1 MVMNKDF
8 EELRV
13 PYGMAV
19 HDVEEENA
27 VLDVIR
33 NHKTILGKNV
43 KKFEL
48 EIAKLFGKELG
59 IMVNSGSSANL
70 LTFEIL
76 DIPEDSEVITPIL
89 TFATTLSPIIK
100 KGLIPVFVDVEPETY
115 IVNID
120 QIEQSITSKTKALMI
135 PSLLGNVPDLKRLR
149 KIADDNNLI
158 FIEDSADTLG
168 ATFDNIPTGK
178 FSDVSTTSF
187 YGSHIITAAG
197 EGGMICC
204 NDKKMDERCR
214 VLRGWGRSS
223 AINES
228 EKIEDRFSIKLDNI
242 PYDSKFIFEEM
253 GYNFL
258 PTEISAAFGL
268 VQLKKLNGF
277 ADIRQKNFE
286 TLNTFFS
293 NQKFFKLPKQLPQV
307 KTSWLA
313 FPLTINSDAPFS
325 RIEIVKHLES
335 HGIQTRPVFT
345 GNVLRQP
352 AFEKINYKNIQ
363 KEYDVANNIMK
374 NSFLIGC
381 NHGLNEKHLEKI
393 KTVFQLFLDKF

>member
-1 MVMNKDF
+1 MTEYND
-8 EELRV
+8 ELRV

-19 HDVEEENA
+19 HDTEEENA
-27 VLDVIR
+27 VLQIIK
-33 NHKTILGKNV
+33 NKKTIMGDKV
-43 KKFEL
+43 KQFEN
-48 EIAKLFGKELG
+48 EVSTLFGKELG

-76 DIPEDSEVITPIL
+76 DIPENSEVITPIL

-100 KGLIPVFVDVEPETY
+100 KGLTPVFVDVEPETY
-115 IVNID
+115 IVDID
-120 QIEQSITSKTKALMI
+120 QIEESITSKTKALMI
-135 PSLLGNVPDLKRLR
+135 PSLLGNVPDMKRLR
-149 KIADDNNLI
+149 KITDDNNLI

-168 ATFDNIPTGK
+168 ATFDNVPTGK

-204 NDKKMDERCR
+204 NDKKMDEKCR
-214 VLRGWGRSS
+214 ILRGWGRSS

-228 EKIEDRFSIKLDNI
+228 EKIEDRFSIELDSI
-242 PYDSKFIFEEM
+242 PYDSKFIFAEM

-268 VQLKKLNGF
+268 VQLKKLNKF
-277 ADIRQKNFE
+277 AQIRQKNFE
-286 TLNTFFS
+286 ILNSFFM
-293 NQKFFKLPKQLPQV
+293 NEKFFKLPKQLPQV

-325 RIEIVKHLES
+325 RIEIVKYLES

-352 AFEKINYKNIQ
+352 AFKEISYKNMGG
-363 KEYDVANNIMK
+363 EFDVANNIMK

-381 NHGLNEKHLEKI
+381 NHGLNDEHLEKI
-393 KTVFQLFLDKF
+393 KVTFKSFLDKF

>member
-1 MVMNKDF
+1 MVMSKDF
-8 EELRV
+8 EEMQV

-43 KKFEL
+43 KKFES

-76 DIPEDSEVITPIL
+76 DIPENSEVITPIL

-168 ATFDNIPTGK
+168 ATFDDVPTGK

-197 EGGMICC
+197 EGGMVCC

-214 VLRGWGRSS
+214 ILRGWGRRS
-223 AINES
+223 AVNES

-242 PYDSKFIFEEM
+242 PYDSKFLFEEI

-268 VQLKKLNGF
+268 VQLKKLNEF

-286 TLNTFFS
+286 TLNSFFS

-325 RIEIVKHLES
+325 RIEIVKYLES

-352 AFEKINYKNIQ
+352 AFEKINYKNIG

-393 KTVFQLFLDKF
+393 KTTFQLFLDKF

>member
-1 MVMNKDF
+1 MGKDL
-8 EELRV
+8 EALRV

-19 HDVEEENA
+19 HDEQEENA
-27 VLDVIR
+27 VLEIIR
-33 NHKTILGKNV
+33 NHKTIMGEKV
-43 KKFEL
+43 KQFEQ
-48 EIAKLFGKELG
+48 EIATLFSKDQG

-70 LTFEIL
+70 LTFEVL
-76 DIPEDSEVITPIL
+76 DIPENSEVITPIL

-115 IVNID
+115 VVNID
-120 QIEQSITSKTKALMI
+120 QIEESITSKTKALMI

-149 KIADDNNLI
+149 KIADKNNLI

-168 ATFDNIPTGK
+168 ATFDGIPTGK

-204 NDKKMDERCR
+204 NDKKLAEKCK

-228 EKIEDRFSIKLDNI
+228 EKLEERFNIELNGI

-268 VQLKKLNGF
+268 VQLKKLNKF
-277 ADIRQKNFE
+277 AQIRQKNFE
-286 TLNTFFS
+286 SLNSFFS
-293 NQKFFKLPKQLPQV
+293 NQRFFKLPIQLPQV

-313 FPLTINSDAPFS
+313 FPLTIDSKAPFS
-325 RIEIVKHLES
+325 RMEIVKHLEL
-335 HGIQTRPVFT
+335 HKIQTRPIFT

-352 AFEKINYKNIQ
+352 GFEKINHKNME
-363 KEYDVANNIMK
+363 KEYHVADNIMN

-393 KTVFQLFLDKF
+393 KTTFKVFLDKF

>member
-1 MVMNKDF
+1 MGKDL
-8 EELRV
+8 EALRV

-19 HDVEEENA
+19 HDEQEENA
-27 VLDVIR
+27 VLEIIR
-33 NHKTILGKNV
+33 NHKTIMGEKV
-43 KKFEL
+43 KQFEQ
-48 EIAKLFGKELG
+48 EIAALFSKDQG

-70 LTFEIL
+70 LTFEVL
-76 DIPEDSEVITPIL
+76 DIPENSEVITPIL

-115 IVNID
+115 VVNID
-120 QIEQSITSKTKALMI
+120 QIEESITSKTKALMI

-149 KIADDNNLI
+149 KIADENNLI

-168 ATFDNIPTGK
+168 ATFDGIPTGK

-197 EGGMICC
+197 EGGMVCC
-204 NDKKMDERCR
+204 NDRKLAEKCKI
-214 VLRGWGRSS
+214 LRGWGRSS

-228 EKIEDRFSIKLDNI
+228 EKLEERFNIELSGI

-268 VQLKKLNGF
+268 VQLKKLNKF
-277 ADIRQKNFE
+277 AQIRQKNFE
-286 TLNTFFS
+286 SLNSFFS
-293 NQKFFKLPKQLPQV
+293 NQRFFKLPIQLPQV

-313 FPLTINSDAPFS
+313 FPLTIDSKAPFS
-325 RIEIVKHLES
+325 RMEIVKHLEL
-335 HGIQTRPVFT
+335 HKIQTRPIFT

-352 AFEKINYKNIQ
+352 GFEKINHKNME
-363 KEYDVANNIMK
+363 KEYHVADNIMN

-393 KTVFQLFLDKF
+393 KTTFKAFLDKF

>member
-1 MVMNKDF
+1 MMTEHND
-8 EELRV
+8 ELRV

-19 HDVEEENA
+19 HDTEEENA
-27 VLDVIR
+27 VLEIIK
-33 NHKTILGKNV
+33 NKKTIMGDKV
-43 KKFEL
+43 KQFEK
-48 EIAKLFGKELG
+48 EVSTLFGKELG

-70 LTFEIL
+70 LAFEVL
-76 DIPEDSEVITPIL
+76 DIPENSEIITPIL

-100 KGLIPVFVDVEPETY
+100 KGLTPVFVDVEPETY

-120 QIEQSITSKTKALMI
+120 QIEESITSKTKALMI
-135 PSLLGNVPDLKRLR
+135 PSLLGNVPDMKRLR
-149 KIADDNNLI
+149 KITDDNNLI

-168 ATFDNIPTGK
+168 ATFDNVPTGK

-204 NDKKMDERCR
+204 NDKKMDEKCR
-214 VLRGWGRSS
+214 ILRGWGRSS

-228 EKIEDRFSIKLDNI
+228 EKIEDRFSIELDSI
-242 PYDSKFIFEEM
+242 PYDSKFIFAEM

-268 VQLKKLNGF
+268 VQLKKLNKF
-277 ADIRQKNFE
+277 AQIRQKNFE
-286 TLNTFFS
+286 ILNSFFM
-293 NQKFFKLPKQLPQV
+293 NEKFFKLPKQLPQV

-325 RIEIVKHLES
+325 RIEIVKYLES

-352 AFEKINYKNIQ
+352 AFKEISYKNMGG
-363 KEYDVANNIMK
+363 EFDVANNIMK

-381 NHGLNEKHLEKI
+381 NHGLNDEHLEKI
-393 KTVFQLFLDKF
+393 KVTFKSFLDKF

>member
-1 MVMNKDF
+1 MTEYND
-8 EELRV
+8 ELRV

-19 HDVEEENA
+19 HDTEEENA
-27 VLDVIR
+27 VLEIIK
-33 NHKTILGKNV
+33 NKKTIMGDKV
-43 KKFEL
+43 KQFEK
-48 EIAKLFGKELG
+48 EVSTLFGKELG

-70 LTFEIL
+70 LAFEVL
-76 DIPEDSEVITPIL
+76 DIPENSEVITPIL

-100 KGLIPVFVDVEPETY
+100 KGLTPVFVDVEPETY

-120 QIEQSITSKTKALMI
+120 QIEESITSKTKALMI
-135 PSLLGNVPDLKRLR
+135 PSLLGNVPDMKRLR
-149 KIADDNNLI
+149 KITDDNNLI

-168 ATFDNIPTGK
+168 ATFDNVPTGK

-214 VLRGWGRSS
+214 ILRGWGRSS

-228 EKIEDRFSIKLDNI
+228 EKIEDRFSIELDSI
-242 PYDSKFIFEEM
+242 PYDSKFIFAEM

-258 PTEISAAFGL
+258 PTEVSAAFGL
-268 VQLKKLNGF
+268 VQLKKLNKF
-277 ADIRQKNFE
+277 AQIRQKNFE
-286 TLNTFFS
+286 ILNSFFM
-293 NQKFFKLPKQLPQV
+293 NEKFFKLPKQLPQV

-325 RIEIVKHLES
+325 RIEIVKYLES

-352 AFEKINYKNIQ
+352 AFKEISYKNMGG
-363 KEYDVANNIMK
+363 EFDVANNIMK

-381 NHGLNEKHLEKI
+381 NHGLNDEHLEKI
-393 KTVFQLFLDKF
+393 KVTFKSFLDKF

>member
-1 MVMNKDF
+1 MNEDF
-8 EELRV
+8 EGMQV
-13 PYGMAV
+13 PYGLAV
-19 HDVEEENA
+19 HDIEEENA
-27 VLDVIR
+27 VLEIIR
-33 NHKTILGKNV
+33 KHKTILGEKV
-43 KKFEL
+43 KQFEK
-48 EIAKLFGKELG
+48 EIATLFGKELG

-70 LTFEIL
+70 LTFEVL
-76 DIPEDSEVITPIL
+76 DIPENSEVITPIL

-115 IVNID
+115 IVNIS

-168 ATFDNIPTGK
+168 ATFDGIPTGK

-197 EGGMICC
+197 EGGMVCC
-204 NDKKMDERCR
+204 NDEKMDERCR
-214 VLRGWGRSS
+214 ILRGWGRSS

-242 PYDSKFIFEEM
+242 PYDSKFVFEEI

-268 VQLKKLNGF
+268 VQLKKLNKF
-277 ADIRQKNFE
+277 AQIRQKNFE
-286 TLNTFFS
+286 NLNSFFS
-293 NQKFFKLPKQLPQV
+293 NQRFFKLPKQLSQV

-352 AFEKINYKNIQ
+352 AFEKINCNNIGKDFQ
-363 KEYDVANNIMK
+363 IADNIMK

-381 NHGLNEKHLEKI
+381 NHGLNEEHLEKI
-393 KTVFQLFLDKF
+393 KATFKSFLDKF

>member
-1 MVMNKDF
+1 MMTEYND
-8 EELRV
+8 ELRV

-19 HDVEEENA
+19 HDTEEENA
-27 VLDVIR
+27 VLQIIK
-33 NHKTILGKNV
+33 NKKTIMGDKV
-43 KKFEL
+43 KQFEN
-48 EIAKLFGKELG
+48 EVSTLFGKELG

-76 DIPEDSEVITPIL
+76 DIPENSEVITPIL

-100 KGLIPVFVDVEPETY
+100 KGLTPVFVDVEPETY

-120 QIEQSITSKTKALMI
+120 QIEESITSKTKALMI
-135 PSLLGNVPDLKRLR
+135 PSLLGNVPDMKRLR
-149 KIADDNNLI
+149 KITDDNNLI

-168 ATFDNIPTGK
+168 ATFDNVPTGK

-204 NDKKMDERCR
+204 NNKKMDEKCR
-214 VLRGWGRSS
+214 ILRGWGRSS

-228 EKIEDRFSIKLDNI
+228 EKIEDRFSIELDSI
-242 PYDSKFIFEEM
+242 PYDSKFIFAEM

-268 VQLKKLNGF
+268 VQLKKLNKF
-277 ADIRQKNFE
+277 AQIRQKNFE
-286 TLNTFFS
+286 ILNSFFM
-293 NQKFFKLPKQLPQV
+293 NEKFFKLPKQLPQV

-325 RIEIVKHLES
+325 RIEIVKYLES

-352 AFEKINYKNIQ
+352 AFKGISYKNMGG
-363 KEYDVANNIMK
+363 EFDVANNIMK

-381 NHGLNEKHLEKI
+381 NHGLNDEHLEKI
-393 KTVFQLFLDKF
+393 KVTFKSFLDKF

>member
-1 MVMNKDF
+1 MGKDL
-8 EELRV
+8 EALRV

-19 HDVEEENA
+19 HDEQEENA
-27 VLDVIR
+27 VLEIIR
-33 NHKTILGKNV
+33 NHKTIMGEKV
-43 KKFEL
+43 KQFEQ
-48 EIAKLFGKELG
+48 EIATLFSKDQG

-70 LTFEIL
+70 LTFEVL
-76 DIPEDSEVITPIL
+76 DIPENSEVITPIL

-115 IVNID
+115 VVNID
-120 QIEQSITSKTKALMI
+120 QIEESITSKTKALMI

-149 KIADDNNLI
+149 KIADENNLI

-168 ATFDNIPTGK
+168 ATFDGIPTGK

-204 NDKKMDERCR
+204 NDRKLAEKCKI
-214 VLRGWGRSS
+214 LRGWGRSS

-228 EKIEDRFSIKLDNI
+228 EKLEERFNIELSGI

-268 VQLKKLNGF
+268 VQLKKLNKF
-277 ADIRQKNFE
+277 AQIRQKNFE
-286 TLNTFFS
+286 SLNSFFS
-293 NQKFFKLPKQLPQV
+293 NQRFFKLPIQLPQV

-313 FPLTINSDAPFS
+313 FPLTIDSEAPFS
-325 RIEIVKHLES
+325 RMEIVKHLEL
-335 HGIQTRPVFT
+335 HKIQTRPIFT

-352 AFEKINYKNIQ
+352 GFEKINHKNME
-363 KEYDVANNIMK
+363 KEYHVADNIMN

-393 KTVFQLFLDKF
+393 KTTFKAFLDKF